1 MHSKVTTQIL
11 TICVL
16 TICTTALWPLPLN
29 YTHGSTYLWLSP
41 DVTFSYQPNSG
52 VNLTASALYANST
65 SQNATN
71 YKASTGLD
79 SYSIVQAAIARTQ
92 DELSNDGFVPW
103 KFHPRNSFFEP
114 PSNVSYRTI
123 TNVTI
128 QQNSTDPA
136 NVLKPLA
143 GAVDESYSIVIAIN
157 GAVMINAVSSVG
169 IIRALETFSQL
180 FYTTADGSSVYT
192 NLAPVYIE
200 DAPKFQYR
208 GLNMD
213 IARSP
218 FTPDDIMRTID
229 ALAYNKF
236 NILHLHA
243 TDAQSWTL
251 QIPAL
256 PPLADLG
263 AYMKGLSYSPGD
275 LENIQ
280 SYGAYRGVQVII
292 ETDVPGHTAA
302 IGLSYPDLVAALN
315 VQPGWS
321 NYSAEP
327 PTGQL
332 KLNDTAVYDFLDK
345 LWADLLPRVYPF
357 SAYFHTGGDEVNANV
372 YGLDPTVRSND
383 TKVIQPLLQKMI
395 DHNHAKV
402 RAAGMARV
410 VWEERLLEWNLTL
423 GADVVV
429 QTWQTDT
436 AVANVVAKGHKALA
450 GDYNYWYLDC
460 GRGQWIDFSQSTA
473 EAAWPF
479 SDYCTPTKNWRL
491 MYTYDPLAGVPAN
504 ATKLVLGGEVHIWSE
519 QVDGVNLDNMVWP
532 RACAAAEVL
541 WSGSKDASG
550 KNRSQITASPRL
562 GEMRER
568 MVQRGI
574 GAGPVQMIYCTQ
586 NGTQCT
592 L

>member
-1 MHSKVTTQIL
+1 M
-11 TICVL
+11 
-16 TICTTALWPLPLN
+16 N
-29 YTHGSTYLWLSP
+29 
-41 DVTFSYQPNSG
+41 
-52 VNLTASALYANST
+52 
-65 SQNATN
+65 
-71 YKASTGLD
+71 

-92 DELSNDGFVPW
+92 DELSNDGLVPW

-114 PSNVSYRTI
+114 PSNVSYGTI
-123 TNVTI
+123 INVTI

-143 GAVDESYSIVIAIN
+143 GAVDESYSIVVAID
-157 GAVMINAVSSVG
+157 GAVIINAVSSIG

-180 FYTTADGSSVYT
+180 FYTSADGNRVYT
-192 NLAPVYIE
+192 NLAPVYIK

-256 PPLADLG
+256 PPLADVG

-275 LENIQ
+275 LERIQ

-345 LWADLLPRVYPF
+345 LWADLLPRVYPY

-372 YGLDPTVRSND
+372 YGLDPTVLSND

-402 RAAGMARV
+402 RAAGMAPV
-410 VWEERLLEWNLTL
+410 VWEEMLLQWNLTL

-450 GDYNYWYLDC
+450 GDYNYWVRTLPS
-460 GRGQWIDFSQSTA
+460 FSHS
-473 EAAWPF
+473 
-479 SDYCTPTKNWRL
+479 SC
-491 MYTYDPLAGVPAN
+491 
-504 ATKLVLGGEVHIWSE
+504 
-519 QVDGVNLDNMVWP
+519 
-532 RACAAAEVL
+532 
-541 WSGSKDASG
+541 
-550 KNRSQITASPRL
+550 
-562 GEMRER
+562 
-568 MVQRGI
+568 
-574 GAGPVQMIYCTQ
+574 
-586 NGTQCT
+586 
-592 L
+592 